1 MTSLNTHSENPLLR
15 LLLRSTNMQRN
26 ELAAAVLSFLF
37 VFILMAAYYL
47 LRPVRD
53 AMASDWTDAEVSWLW
68 TINFF
73 ISTAIVALYGLL
85 VSRVEFRKLVPT
97 VYLFFSLSFVLF
109 YLLVQSEQDTVLV
122 DKIFYVW
129 VSVFALFH
137 VSVFWSFMADT
148 FNKSQAARLFS
159 VIAAGA
165 SVGAIAGPLLSA
177 QLVNSIGI
185 SSMMLVSAI
194 MLLLPIPIIIRLGV
208 LKNTD
213 LNNASL
219 SVEVEKLKIG
229 GNPLAGFKE
238 FFTNP
243 YLLGI
248 GLFII
253 LYTGI
258 GSFVYLEQKNLL
270 ADYSLEARTAIYGYR
285 DFITNTITFVL
296 AFFLTGRIVTRL
308 GMPSA
313 LTLIPLLIVFGML
326 VLAFSPILIVALGL
340 WVASRAGNY
349 GLARPAREML
359 FTQVDRESR
368 FKTKPV
374 IDIVAY
380 RGGDVIMGWFFTGLT
395 QGLGLGLAAV
405 ALVGAGIAAAWG
417 LVGYLLGRSYERS
430 EFQAATNAAG
440 SSKVVRQS
448 GK

>member
-1 MTSLNTHSENPLLR
+1 MSEINKQLNPFSR
-15 LLLRSTNMQRN
+15 LLLRSTNVQAN
-26 ELAAAVLSFLF
+26 EVKAAVLSFLF

-53 AMASDWTDAEVSWLW
+53 AMASDWSDAEVSWLW
-68 TINFF
+68 TLNFF
-73 ISTAIVALYGLL
+73 ISTAIVAIYGLIISH
-85 VSRVEFRKLVPT
+85 VSFRKLVPS
-97 VYLFFSLSFVLF
+97 VYLFFALSFVLF
-109 YLLVQSEQDTVLV
+109 YLMAGTSDNADLI
-122 DKIFYVW
+122 DKGFYLW

-148 FNKSQAARLFS
+148 FNKDQAARLFS

-165 SVGAIAGPLLSA
+165 SLGAIIGPLFSA
-177 QLVNSIGI
+177 VLVKSIGGQ
-185 SSMMLVSAI
+185 SLMLVSAI
-194 MLLLPIPIIIRLGV
+194 MLLLPIPIIFQLSTLKKSDLG
-208 LKNTD
+208 
-213 LNNASL
+213 NANL
-219 SVEVEKLKIG
+219 SVDIQQTKIG
-229 GNPLAGFKE
+229 GNPFGGFRE

-248 GLFII
+248 GVFII

-258 GSFVYLEQKNLL
+258 GSFVYFEQKNLL
-270 ADYSLEARTAIYGYR
+270 VDYSRADRAAIYGIR
-285 DFITNTITFVL
+285 DTIINTITFVL
-296 AFFLTGRIVTRL
+296 AFFVTGRIVPKL
-308 GMPSA
+308 GMPLA
-313 LTLIPLLIVFGML
+313 LSLVPIIMIFGML
-326 VLAFSPILIVALGL
+326 VLAFSPILIVAVGL
-340 WVASRAGNY
+340 WVTRSAGNY

-417 LVGYLLGRSYERS
+417 AVGWQLGKHYEKS
-430 EFQAATNAAG
+430 T
-440 SSKVVRQS
+440 SK
-448 GK
+448 GPE

>member
-1 MTSLNTHSENPLLR
+1 MSEINKQLNFFSR
-15 LLLRSTNMQRN
+15 LLLRSTNVQAN
-26 ELAAAVLSFLF
+26 EVKAAVLSFLF

-53 AMASDWTDAEVSWLW
+53 AMASDWSDAEVSWLW
-68 TINFF
+68 TLNFF
-73 ISTAIVALYGLL
+73 ISTAIVAIYGLII
-85 VSRVEFRKLVPT
+85 SRVSFRKLVPS
-97 VYLFFSLSFVLF
+97 VYLFFALSFVLF
-109 YLLVQSEQDTVLV
+109 YLMAGTSENADLI
-122 DKIFYVW
+122 DKAFYLW

-148 FNKSQAARLFS
+148 FNKDQAARLFS

-165 SVGAIAGPLLSA
+165 SLGAIIGPLFSA
-177 QLVNSIGI
+177 VLVKSVGGQ
-185 SSMMLVSAI
+185 SLMLISAI
-194 MLLLPIPIIIRLGV
+194 MLLLPIPIIFVLSTLKKSDLGNV
-208 LKNTD
+208 D
-213 LNNASL
+213 L
-219 SVEVEKLKIG
+219 SVDIQQTNIG
-229 GNPLAGFKE
+229 GNPFGGFRE

-248 GLFII
+248 GVFII

-258 GSFVYLEQKNLL
+258 GSFVYFEQKNLL
-270 ADYSLEARTAIYGYR
+270 VDYSRADRAAIYGIR
-285 DFITNTITFVL
+285 DTIINTITFVL
-296 AFFLTGRIVTRL
+296 AFFVTGRIVPKL
-308 GMPSA
+308 GMPLA
-313 LTLIPLLIVFGML
+313 LSLVPIIMIFGML
-326 VLAFSPILIVALGL
+326 VLAFSPILIVAVGL
-340 WVASRAGNY
+340 WVTRSAGNY

-417 LVGYLLGRSYERS
+417 AVGWQLGKHYEKS
-430 EFQAATNAAG
+430 AAKDA
-440 SSKVVRQS
+440 
-448 GK
+448 